1 MGFIQQK
8 YEKLQESDHKKH
20 KSFRSFI
27 IQIFVYKN
35 SCIFKQIV

>member
-20 KSFRSFI
+20 KSFGSFT
-27 IQIFVYKN
+27 IQIFT
-35 SCIFKQIV
+35 